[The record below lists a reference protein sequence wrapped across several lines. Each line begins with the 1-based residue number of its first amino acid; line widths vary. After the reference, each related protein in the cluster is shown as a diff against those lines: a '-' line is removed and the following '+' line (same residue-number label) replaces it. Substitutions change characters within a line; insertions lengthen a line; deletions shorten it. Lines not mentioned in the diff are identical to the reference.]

1 MSSAAAWSLAA
12 ASALAAVQLGTGL
25 LPDRYGSGGAPMR
38 ALSVAGGFSV
48 AFVFLH
54 LLPALEGAG
63 DAVADGF
70 GRLEHFTGHEAYLLA
85 LTGLVALYGLERFAR
100 HEAARENAPDRVLR
114 AEVGAFA
121 CYYLVVGLLTW
132 DRAAGG
138 AAALASFTAAVGL
151 HLLVVDWGIARRH
164 PVVYRRFARPLLS
177 ASVLAG
183 WAVGGLVEVPDGAV
197 AALLAFFAGGVVMVA
212 LKEELPG
219 ESRGRFGWFFL
230 GTVLYAGMLAALG

>member
-1 MSSAAAWSLAA
+1 MNDVALWSLGAA
-12 ASALAAVQLGTGL
+12 IVLAAIQLATGL
-25 LPDRYGSGGAPMR
+25 LPDTYGQGRGPLR

-63 DAVADGF
+63 QTLVDDL
-70 GRLEHFTGHEAYLLA
+70 GRLAHFPGHESYLLA
-85 LTGLVALYGLERFAR
+85 LAGLVALYGLERFAR
-100 HEAARENAPDRVLR
+100 YEASSDSATDYVLR
-114 AEVGAFA
+114 AEIAAFA
-121 CYYLVVGLLTW
+121 CYYLIVGLLTW
-132 DRAAGG
+132 DRADGPPSEIVA
-138 AAALASFTAAVGL
+138 FTAAVGV
-151 HLLVVDWGIARRH
+151 HLLVVDWGIARRRRR
-164 PVVYRRFARPLLS
+164 VYRRLARPLLS

-183 WAVGGLVEVPDGAV
+183 WLLGGLTDPPDGAV

-230 GTVLYAGMLAALG
+230 GTALYTGMLAALT